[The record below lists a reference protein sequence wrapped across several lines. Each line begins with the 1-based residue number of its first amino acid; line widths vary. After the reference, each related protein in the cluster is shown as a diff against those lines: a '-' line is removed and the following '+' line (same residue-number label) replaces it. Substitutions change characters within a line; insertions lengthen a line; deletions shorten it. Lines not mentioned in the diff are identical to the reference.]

1 MRFVTFIFLLLLGT
15 GPVFSQVDC
24 QPYLPQVKGSIWE
37 ITNYNKKGK
46 VTGRNTFELI
56 DKVEDGDEITF
67 TVSSK
72 AFDKKDKLLFDNT
85 FEAKCIAGKFEF
97 DMAYKLEG
105 AMMESFKNMEF
116 TMDAS
121 EFEIPPFSAAVGTEL
136 PDGSLVVQMDGDS
149 PINMQMTV
157 EITDREVEAKEKIT
171 TPAGTFD
178 CLVLT
183 QKTSTKMMVKI
194 KSSSKEWYAENV
206 GIVRTETYNKK
217 GKLMGYSEL
226 TKMESK

>member
-1 MRFVTFIFLLLLGT
+1 MRLVTFIFALLLGT
-15 GPVFSQVDC
+15 VPVFSQVDC
-24 QPYLPQVKGSIWE
+24 QPYLPQVKGSTWE

-56 DKVEDGDEITF
+56 DKVEEGDEITF

-72 AFDKKDKLLFDNT
+72 AFDKKDKLIFDNI
-85 FEAKCIAGKFEF
+85 FEAKCIAGKFEL

-105 AMMESFKNMEF
+105 AMMGGFKNMEF

-121 EFEIPPFSAAVGTEL
+121 EFEIPPLDAAVGTEL
-136 PDGSLVVQMDGDS
+136 PDGSLVVEMDGDS
-149 PINMQMTV
+149 PMIMKMTIEV
-157 EITDREVEAKEKIT
+157 TDRKVEAKEKIT

-183 QKTSTKMMVKI
+183 QKTSTKMMVKM

-206 GIVRTETYNKK
+206 GVVRTETYNKK
-217 GKLMGYSEL
+217 GKLMAYSEL
-226 TKMESK
+226 TKI